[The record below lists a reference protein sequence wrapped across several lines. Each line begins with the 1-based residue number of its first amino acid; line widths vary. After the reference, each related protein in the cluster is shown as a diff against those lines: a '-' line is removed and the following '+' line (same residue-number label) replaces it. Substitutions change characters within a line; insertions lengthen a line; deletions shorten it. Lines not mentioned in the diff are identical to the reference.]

1 MAEGGRDT
9 PTRSRFEGFGEKE
22 IEEGG
27 ELNYRLSLRNLHRL
41 EDMIEKLSERVAVL
55 EEDRQGW
62 KNEASQLGEKL
73 KTVNEEKD
81 KLREENEKL
90 KRQMNA
96 EMKEVKR
103 NNEEV
108 KKTVNLVQEKQ
119 DMWVKRNEGAEQ
131 SLKVIMEQQQKEKED
146 IKDKIVSVIKEKKK
160 LVRDTVDKVK
170 CVVIFGLKEEII
182 VNALERERKEKE
194 KIGKIIATVTGEE
207 GQSVRSVEEYHRIGK
222 FEEQKDRPVKIKF
235 ATQVQAEEVLN
246 GAWKLAAVE
255 EFKKVW
261 INKDLDED
269 ERITLRELVKE
280 AKQKNDLRTEEEK
293 ERFYWRVRDLRLKK
307 KFIRG

>member
-1 MAEGGRDT
+1 MHS
-9 PTRSRFEGFGEKE
+9 RSYYSHTKHVPQVKPSQTYS
-22 IEEGG
+22 IVSI
-27 ELNYRLSLRNLHRL
+27 LSCCIVFLINR
-41 EDMIEKLSERVAVL
+41 
-55 EEDRQGW
+55 
-62 KNEASQLGEKL
+62 
-73 KTVNEEKD
+73 
-81 KLREENEKL
+81 
-90 KRQMNA
+90 
-96 EMKEVKR
+96 KEV
-103 NNEEV
+103 
-108 KKTVNLVQEKQ
+108 
-119 DMWVKRNEGAEQ
+119 Q
-131 SLKVIMEQQQKEKED
+131 SY
-146 IKDKIVSVIKEKKK
+146 
-160 LVRDTVDKVK
+160 RFT
-170 CVVIFGLKEEII
+170 II
-182 VNALERERKEKE
+182 VNAVERERKEKE

-261 INKDLDED
+261 INKDLDEE
-269 ERITLRELVKE
+269 ERSTLRELVKE